1 MGLAPDLRRGIDP
14 EHGGFIEGRNQRL
27 AVQHVLPITTAR
39 SLGQVSIEGTTSPMR
54 LGDVTEVI
62 EDHQPLIGD
71 AVDAT
76 PALFMVIQ
84 KFPDAD
90 TMAVTRAVDDAMNSL
105 QAGLKGIDYDTSV
118 YPASF
123 LDNARHTV
131 GLSGALGLAALVVA
145 AMPALLVVEGALVIG
160 ASVALSTITTLYL
173 LYLRDMTLTTMTLAG
188 LVCALAV
195 VIAAVAGDV
204 EAVRLRRRGASGGEE
219 TAPARTSPRRSGT
232 ARAPQ
237 WSPCSSVPSP
247 RHHCSPSTPWPGP

>member
-1 MGLAPDLRRGIDP
+1 
-14 EHGGFIEGRNQRL
+14 
-27 AVQHVLPITTAR
+27 
-39 SLGQVSIEGTTSPMR
+39 MR

-118 YPASF
+118 YRPASF

-131 GLSGALGLAALVVA
+131 GLSGALGLAALVA
-145 AMPALLVVEGALVIG
+145 AMLLFW
-160 ASVALSTITTLYL
+160 SWRPPWS
-173 LYLRDMTLTTMTLAG
+173 
-188 LVCALAV
+188 
-195 VIAAVAGDV
+195 
-204 EAVRLRRRGASGGEE
+204 S
-219 TAPARTSPRRSGT
+219 APASRSRRSRRCT
-232 ARAPQ
+232 CCICA
-237 WSPCSSVPSP
+237 
-247 RHHCSPSTPWPGP
+247 T